1 MFGLSNEVYLK
12 IMNIVKKY
20 KYDFYIFGSRARGD
34 YKKNSDID
42 IAIYGEVTD
51 KEEFYIR
58 NDFDIINIQYT
69 VDLIFV
75 NKIEKQQL
83 LDSIK
88 KEGIKLNGKIW
99 TKKRRFFQCFK

>member
-20 KYDFYIFGSRARGD
+20 KYDFYSVGSRARGD

-88 KEGIKLNGKIW
+88 KEGIKLNGKI
-99 TKKRRFFQCFK
+99 

>member
-1 MFGLSNEVYLK
+1 MFGLSSEVYSK
-12 IMNIVKKY
+12 VMNVVKKY
-20 KYDFYIFGSRARGD
+20 NYDFYIFGSRATGR
-34 YKKNSDID
+34 YKKYSDID

-88 KEGIKLNGKIW
+88 KEGIKLNGKI
-99 TKKRRFFQCFK
+99 

>member
-88 KEGIKLNGKIW
+88 KEGIKLNGKI
-99 TKKRRFFQCFK
+99 

>member
-20 KYDFYIFGSRARGD
+20 KYDFY
-34 YKKNSDID
+34 
-42 IAIYGEVTD
+42 
-51 KEEFYIR
+51 
-58 NDFDIINIQYT
+58 IINIQYT

-88 KEGIKLNGKIW
+88 KEGIKLNGKI
-99 TKKRRFFQCFK
+99 